1 MNTFHHRSE
10 LKRSGS
16 CECKHHVEGQRCD
29 RCKPGFFN
37 LDAENAFGCTPCFC
51 FGHSSVCKSTT
62 GYAKALYESVF
73 ARGDGKWTAVE
84 HPDKPLSLAYNSQ
97 VNINLQSIHISI
109 AFISKRVRVEQLLL
123 T

>member
-1 MNTFHHRSE
+1 ME
-10 LKRSGS
+10 MKRLGS
-16 CECKHHVEGQRCD
+16 CECKQHVEGQRCD

-37 LDAENAFGCTPCFC
+37 LDPENAFGCTPCFC
-51 FGHSSVCKSTT
+51 FGHSSVCKSAT

-97 VNINLQSIHISI
+97 VTVLSHIYYLVSIQIYHIRITIGFLPLS
-109 AFISKRVRVEQLLL
+109 SRL
-123 T
+123 